1 MVYVC
6 KVAVETTFINSLIL
20 LFNLQENMKIS
31 MFSICKINTIVFH
44 KNCDFP
50 ANTGIIC
57 WQTTKMLVSQL
68 KSFDDFQKLKNFGT

>member
-20 LFNLQENMKIS
+20 LFNLQENMKIL

-44 KNCDFP
+44 KNCDIFLP
-50 ANTGIIC
+50 TLELFAD
-57 WQTTKMLVSQL
+57 KQL
-68 KSFDDFQKLKNFGT
+68 KCWFHNLNHLMIFKN